1 MLNLFGCSKKTS
13 YLCNSKYNKQEISVN
28 MLDKKKKI
36 DVCFG
41 HIDAFHHNL
50 IVDHRV
56 IEVPEYLQL
65 TYENVQEQIND
76 YCGKLYEKRQ
86 NEVKLLYEAAK
97 RKYDESDGL
106 AKDAKDFSLLE
117 HIEQQKYGYDPNS
130 SYFDKFK
137 YPEGCIIS
145 WSRIND

>member
-1 MLNLFGCSKKTS
+1 
-13 YLCNSKYNKQEISVN
+13 

-50 IVDHRV
+50 VIDHRV

-65 TYENVQEQIND
+65 TYENVQEQVND

-106 AKDAKDFSLLE
+106 AKDAKDFNLLE